1 MVNFLA
7 FLYNKTWIGEYSKL
21 IIAVANQ
28 KGGVGKTTTSINTA
42 ACMAERGKKVLLID
56 ADPQGNATTGL
67 GIDKRQV
74 EHSLYDVLINGLPA
88 QDAVVPTETEG
99 LFLIPSNIDLAG
111 AEIELVSVMAR
122 ETILRRAL
130 VSVKKH
136 YDYIIIDAPPSLGLV
151 TLNALSAADSILVP
165 IQCEYYA
172 MEGLSQLVNTISL
185 VKRNLNKKLEIEG
198 VVLTMYDGR
207 TNLSTQVAEEIRK
220 FFGEKVHNALI
231 PRNVR
236 LGEAPSYGMP
246 ISQYD
251 PKCVGAEAYFALAD
265 EIIERTGMKSGNEE

>member
-1 MVNFLA
+1 M
-7 FLYNKTWIGEYSKL
+7 
-21 IIAVANQ
+21 IIAIANQ
-28 KGGVGKTTTSINTA
+28 KGGVGKTTTSINTG
-42 ACMAERGKKVLLID
+42 ACLAERGKKVLLID

-67 GIDKRQV
+67 GIDKRSA
-74 EHSLYDVLINGLPA
+74 EKSLYDVLINGIMPEEA
-88 QDAVVPTETEG
+88 IVETNTKG
-99 LFLIPSNIDLAG
+99 LSLIPSNIDLAG

-122 ETILRRAL
+122 ETVLRRAL
-130 VSVKKH
+130 TSINKRF
-136 YDYIIIDAPPSLGLV
+136 DYIIIDAPPSLGLV
-151 TLNALSAADSILVP
+151 TLNALAAADSILVP

-185 VKRNLNKKLEIEG
+185 VKKNLNKKLELEG

-220 FFGEKVHNALI
+220 YFGEKVHKTMI

-246 ISQYD
+246 ISEYD
-251 PKCVGAEAYFALAD
+251 PKCLGAEAYYALAD
-265 EIIERTGMKSGNEE
+265 EIIANTEGK